1 MQQIR
6 CMTFLRHKLLPSGMD
21 VFRAMLHSLKHSPI
35 AERYL
40 CHHFTLGSDGQCRID
55 ARAIAYDGVRNIV
68 RIFKDTPVPIGLM
81 ATIGMNEQLSIW
93 SQRIEVKESLCF
105 RRIVTI
111 WEHRKIVLYT
121 ASKSPFFWSG
131 T

>member
-1 MQQIR
+1 
-6 CMTFLRHKLLPSGMD
+6 MTFLRHKLLPSGMD

-55 ARAIAYDGVRNIV
+55 ARAIAYDGVLNIV

-81 ATIGMNEQLSIW
+81 ATIGMNEQS
-93 SQRIEVKESLCF
+93 
-105 RRIVTI
+105 
-111 WEHRKIVLYT
+111 
-121 ASKSPFFWSG
+121 ASGVNALRLKNHYASGGSSPYG
-131 T
+131 NTGR